1 MPVLMIFFSEFM
13 LAYDSKDYENLE
25 EITETSTTTQLDPF
39 EAEFEKLYDD
49 FKKMGKEEFQK

>member
-1 MPVLMIFFSEFM
+1 M